1 MSNAKAKVLNSV
13 EGESRLCYSPDEIPR
28 ATGGAISRTRVY
40 AAMKSGRLRAKR
52 DGRRTII
59 TADELRRYIAAL
71 PDREQRKN
79 GLRNDN
85 RHT

>member
-1 MSNAKAKVLNSV
+1 MSKAKKIASNV
-13 EGESRLCYSPDEIPR
+13 EADDSRLCYAPDEIPH

-40 AAMKSGRLRAKR
+40 QALRSGLLRAKR

-79 GLRNDN
+79 KGAASS
-85 RHT
+85 